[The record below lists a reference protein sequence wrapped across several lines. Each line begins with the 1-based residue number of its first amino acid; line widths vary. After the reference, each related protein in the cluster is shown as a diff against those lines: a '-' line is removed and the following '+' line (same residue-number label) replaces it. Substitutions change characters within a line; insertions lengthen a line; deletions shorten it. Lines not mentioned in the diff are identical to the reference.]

1 MLTREDSHALQVIMQ
16 TLSGLGRGAD
26 RSSLPCLITL
36 SASTNHF
43 SRSEPWSLLA
53 TQALATR
60 SAASFKERR
69 WAAVS
74 AGLEG
79 FQFGWRSWAGTH
91 LNESSTPRLRIAAV
105 SVASAAPKRGIDG
118 RFIIRI
124 TPDSHSR
131 GFSILAL
138 RDPETYP
145 DEGR

>member
-91 LNESSTPRLRIAAV
+91 LNEKLNSKVANCSSECG
-105 SVASAAPKRGIDG
+105 KRGSKARHRRTIY
-118 RFIIRI
+118 
-124 TPDSHSR
+124 
-131 GFSILAL
+131 
-138 RDPETYP
+138 YP
-145 DEGR
+145 YNP